1 MVFDVPV
8 SMCSSLMARAY
19 TVVDASPLHRH
30 HSDVKMF
37 AHHQLRWCRVK
48 VGVYTFS
55 YFGVS
60 SVDVPPSQCS
70 CDSPLRQRRFTTIVI
85 HAYIHVQT
93 PHQSHPHVPHQ
104 LRRNVVILSYP
115 LVMYR
120 NGTIDGD
127 HFLSLSFFLCVCTCV
142 VPYFDCLFDLIVALL
157 ISFSLVV
164 VAQVCISFSLASSH
178 LSPPPRV
185 PLTSPLVFRHFD
197 SARHHLCW
205 GSVSRQT

>member
-1 MVFDVPV
+1 
-8 SMCSSLMARAY
+8 
-19 TVVDASPLHRH
+19 
-30 HSDVKMF
+30 MF

-178 LSPPPRV
+178 LSPPLAFPLLLLWFFVTSIAHVTTSVGEVYRV
-185 PLTSPLVFRHFD
+185 KRDDERRKGGAIFLTCSL
-197 SARHHLCW
+197 SE
-205 GSVSRQT
+205 